1 MLHHR
6 KTLENYRIQSSV
18 CAAKIKHLD
27 QARGFMT
34 DGEEALIQA
43 WSADM
48 PKAKHLRCFKHFE
61 GNCNEKLRTLGICTS
76 KQQSTFINKVFGV
89 KGKEEGILD
98 AEDKKDLKRRLDA
111 SKEELDREE
120 RKVLGKDDGYECK
133 FWKYLES
140 NYDMMR
146 NNMVAKVRRRAGL
159 KDGPDGKPLRSY
171 TNPSESMN
179 HVMSSLKKDIVS
191 SQNVKDRGL
200 TKLEFTTSVF
210 EEIHRKQQDELRLAI
225 AGISEEYQLSEFV
238 SHLAVSTDT
247 WFQWSPEEREKYVAD
262 MNKISVEEALEGKR
276 ISEPNIPAQLPE
288 KEFSEFSVD
297 VAKFLEQNMEYK
309 SVTAKHVA
317 ENALLLVN
325 HPLAIQ
331 EQPTLHPTSNKVE
344 VAAVHAKNGRVQ
356 CTVNTNFVS
365 CNCPSYK
372 FDNICKHSIA
382 VAQLKGFLE
391 KHLNHVAKKSGP
403 RCTKAALAE
412 ANVDKQRAGKKG
424 GRNKT
429 RYRPSK
435 QQTTPT
441 EVQKQ
446 RSHDLYTHIHHNDNP
461 FVVRLL
467 PEEAKKCKTCSVHF
481 SHRQRHVPFDL
492 VLEHKERWYFPK
504 EGDWNNKVPTNKE
517 GKRFYHP
524 NLQKCLKPR
533 FPYITSQYIK
543 VPEETIGKLQESHKE
558 LLRREFNLDI

>member
-6 KTLENYRIQSSV
+6 KTLENYRIHSSV
-18 CAAKIKHLD
+18 CAAKIKNLN

-34 DGEEALIQA
+34 DGEEALIRHCIGTQ
-43 WSADM
+43 
-48 PKAKHLRCFKHFE
+48 K
-61 GNCNEKLRTLGICTS
+61 
-76 KQQSTFINKVFGV
+76 KQRTFINKVFRV
-89 KGKEEGILD
+89 KGKKEGLLD
-98 AEDKKDLKRRLDA
+98 AEDKKDLKRRLEA
-111 SKEELDREE
+111 SKELDREE
-120 RKVLGKDDGYECK
+120 RNVLGKDDTYECK

-159 KDGPDGKPLRSY
+159 KDGPDGKPVRSY

-179 HVMSSLKKDIVS
+179 HVMSNLKKDIVS
-191 SQNVKDRGL
+191 SENVKDRGL

-225 AGISEEYQLSEFV
+225 AGISEEYELSEFV

-262 MNKISVEEALEGKR
+262 VNKISVEEALKGKR
-276 ISEPNIPAQLPE
+276 INKPNIPTQVPE

-297 VAKFLEQNMEYK
+297 VSKFLEQNMGYK
-309 SVTAKHVA
+309 AVTAKHVA

-331 EQPTLHPTSNKVE
+331 EQPTLQSTSKKVE
-344 VAAVHAKNGRVQ
+344 VAAIHAKNGRVQ

-372 FDNICKHSIA
+372 FDSICKHSIA

-391 KHLNHVAKKSGP
+391 KHLNHVTKKSGP
-403 RCTKAALAE
+403 KFTKAALAE

-429 RYRPSK
+429 KYRPSK
-435 QQTTPT
+435 QQTTPA
-441 EVQKQ
+441 EVEKP
-446 RSHDLYTHIHHNDNP
+446 RSQGLYTHIHHNDNP

-467 PEEAKKCKTCSVHF
+467 PEEAKKCKTCNVDFCH
-481 SHRQRHVPFDL
+481 
-492 VLEHKERWYFPK
+492 
-504 EGDWNNKVPTNKE
+504 
-517 GKRFYHP
+517 
-524 NLQKCLKPR
+524 
-533 FPYITSQYIK
+533 
-543 VPEETIGKLQESHKE
+543 
-558 LLRREFNLDI
+558 